1 LTYLLD
7 TNVVSE
13 WVKPRPDEGVMAW
26 FRNVSESDLFLSV
39 VTLAELR
46 QGIER
51 LPAGARRTK
60 LDVWLTDQLALRFEE
75 RTLSVGGETADI
87 WGRITARAKRRGFS
101 VEAMDGLIGAL
112 ALQHDLSVVTR
123 NVTDFAALDVRLV
136 NPWTGP

>member
-1 LTYLLD
+1 
-7 TNVVSE
+7 
-13 WVKPRPDEGVMAW
+13 MAW